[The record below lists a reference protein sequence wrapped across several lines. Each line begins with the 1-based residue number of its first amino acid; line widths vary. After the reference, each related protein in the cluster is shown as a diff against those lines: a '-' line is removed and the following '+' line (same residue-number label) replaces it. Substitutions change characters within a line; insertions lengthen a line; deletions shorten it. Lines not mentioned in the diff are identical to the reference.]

1 MSSAARGRAARSPAR
16 AAAPSERAPPSHSS
30 CRGRRLHGQR
40 GRLARAGM
48 ERACIFPG
56 GTWLPGAAWRAL
68 SGRRSRA
75 GHSKEGLHVCMTR
88 WGTARRSVPLG
99 ELGEEGVGIAT
110 LIHALYDVSR
120 HLHAADARLARPDLL
135 EAIDDRLQALRDGSV
150 VRVVG
155 LRDRLKAAQR
165 VNSCARAL
173 LHRFERRGDV
183 VRRRRGHGPK
193 HRRSHRRSHRRRSRV
208 RHAPARRARNHEP
221 KSRLIR

>member
-40 GRLARAGM
+40 VRLARAGM
-48 ERACIFPG
+48 EQACIHPG

-75 GHSKEGLHVCMTR
+75 GHAKEGLHVCMTR

-99 ELGEEGVGIAT
+99 ELGEEGVGIAP

-135 EAIDDRLQALRDGSV
+135 EAIDDRLQALRDGSI
-150 VRVVG
+150 VRIVG

-173 LHRFERRGDV
+173 LRRFERRGDV
-183 VRRRRGHGPK
+183 VRH
-193 HRRSHRRSHRRRSRV
+193 
-208 RHAPARRARNHEP
+208 RARQARASTTRE
-221 KSRLIR
+221 KSRERKRVCRSWPPRAWPHAQHTRYALA

>member
-1 MSSAARGRAARSPAR
+1 
-16 AAAPSERAPPSHSS
+16 
-30 CRGRRLHGQR
+30 
-40 GRLARAGM
+40 M
-48 ERACIFPG
+48 EQACIHPG

-75 GHSKEGLHVCMTR
+75 GHAKEGLHVCMTR

-99 ELGEEGVGIAT
+99 ELGEEGVGIAP

-173 LHRFERRGDV
+173 LRRFERRGDV
-183 VRRRRGHGPK
+183 VRRRRGGH
-193 HRRSHRRSHRRRSRV
+193 
-208 RHAPARRARNHEP
+208 RARN
-221 KSRLIR
+221 RR

>member
-1 MSSAARGRAARSPAR
+1 
-16 AAAPSERAPPSHSS
+16 
-30 CRGRRLHGQR
+30 
-40 GRLARAGM
+40 M

-88 WGTARRSVPLG
+88 CGTARRSVPLG
-99 ELGEEGVGIAT
+99 ELGEEGVGIAP
-110 LIHALYDVSR
+110 LIHALYYVPR

-183 VRRRRGHGPK
+183 VRRRRGH
-193 HRRSHRRSHRRRSRV
+193 R
-208 RHAPARRARNHEP
+208 ARRAARQHDAREIP
-221 KSRLIR
+221 RTKIRRLQILATTRVITR

>member
-1 MSSAARGRAARSPAR
+1 
-16 AAAPSERAPPSHSS
+16 
-30 CRGRRLHGQR
+30 
-40 GRLARAGM
+40 
-48 ERACIFPG
+48 
-56 GTWLPGAAWRAL
+56 
-68 SGRRSRA
+68 
-75 GHSKEGLHVCMTR
+75 MTR

-99 ELGEEGVGIAT
+99 ELGEEGVGIAP

-120 HLHAADARLARPDLL
+120 HLHAADAHLARPDLL

-183 VRRRRGHGPK
+183 VRRRRGHRAPRGARQHDAREIPRTK
-193 HRRSHRRSHRRRSRV
+193 IRRLQILATTRV
-208 RHAPARRARNHEP
+208 VTR
-221 KSRLIR
+221 

>member
-1 MSSAARGRAARSPAR
+1 
-16 AAAPSERAPPSHSS
+16 
-30 CRGRRLHGQR
+30 
-40 GRLARAGM
+40 
-48 ERACIFPG
+48 
-56 GTWLPGAAWRAL
+56 
-68 SGRRSRA
+68 
-75 GHSKEGLHVCMTR
+75 MTR

-120 HLHAADARLARPDLL
+120 HLHAADAGLARPDLL

-165 VNSCARAL
+165 VNSCARAR

-183 VRRRRGHGPK
+183 VRRRRGHGCSA
-193 HRRSHRRSHRRRSRV
+193 RSIDRAR
-208 RHAPARRARNHEP
+208 RHAPARRARNHANENGCADLGHHA
-221 KSRLIR
+221 RGHTLNTRYALA